1 MAIFHLH
8 AQVIKRSEGRSSV
21 AAAAYRLGVALE
33 DPRTGLRHDFSRKG
47 GVSGSLTLAPDNAP
61 AWASD
66 PAQLWANVETIEKRK
81 DAQLCR
87 EFDIALPRELTPQQC
102 ATLARAFVQ
111 KEFVDRGMC
120 ATIAFHHIGGD
131 NPHFHLMTTMRDID
145 QDGFKNKNRD
155 WNDKQYLDHWR
166 AEWARYANH
175 ALTLA
180 NSPARIDHRSL
191 KAQGIDR
198 EPTQHQGP
206 KAFAMQARGVVV
218 DRFRRVMVD
227 LVTMLKARRGA
238 RQGLSPSPP
247 ITTPPR
253 KGWGMGRGR

>member
-1 MAIFHLH
+1 LLLPI
-8 AQVIKRSEGRSSV
+8 
-21 AAAAYRLGVALE
+21 AALRWKILA
-33 DPRTGLRHDFSRKG
+33 GLRHDFSRKG
-47 GVSGSLTLAPDNAP
+47 GVSGSLTLAPTTLRLG
-61 AWASD
+61 ASD

-87 EFDIALPRELTPQQC
+87 ELTLPAPRTDPQQC
-102 ATLARAFVQ
+102 ATLGRAFVQ

-145 QDGFKNKNRD
+145 QDGFKIKTATGMTSNI
-155 WNDKQYLDHWR
+155 DHWR
-166 AEWARYANH
+166 AEWARYTNH

-206 KAFAMQARGVVV
+206 KAFVAMQ
-218 DRFRRVMVD
+218 
-227 LVTMLKARRGA
+227 
-238 RQGLSPSPP
+238 SPWC
-247 ITTPPR
+247 
-253 KGWGMGRGR
+253 GC

>member
-1 MAIFHLH
+1 
-8 AQVIKRSEGRSSV
+8 
-21 AAAAYRLGVALE
+21 
-33 DPRTGLRHDFSRKG
+33 
-47 GVSGSLTLAPDNAP
+47 
-61 AWASD
+61 
-66 PAQLWANVETIEKRK
+66 
-81 DAQLCR
+81 
-87 EFDIALPRELTPQQC
+87 
-102 ATLARAFVQ
+102 
-111 KEFVDRGMC
+111 
-120 ATIAFHHIGGD
+120 
-131 NPHFHLMTTMRDID
+131 MTTMRDID

-227 LVTMLKARRGA
+227 LVTMLKARRVA
-238 RQGLSPSPP
+238 RQGLPLPP

-253 KGWGMGRGR
+253 KGWGWAGPVGSASEVR

>member
-87 EFDIALPRELTPQQC
+87 EFDIALPRELTPAVC
-102 ATLARAFVQ
+102 
-111 KEFVDRGMC
+111 
-120 ATIAFHHIGGD
+120 
-131 NPHFHLMTTMRDID
+131 
-145 QDGFKNKNRD
+145 
-155 WNDKQYLDHWR
+155 
-166 AEWARYANH
+166 H
-175 ALTLA
+175 A
-180 NSPARIDHRSL
+180 
-191 KAQGIDR
+191 
-198 EPTQHQGP
+198 GP
-206 KAFAMQARGVVV
+206 CVRPK
-218 DRFRRVMVD
+218 RV
-227 LVTMLKARRGA
+227 R
-238 RQGLSPSPP
+238 
-247 ITTPPR
+247 
-253 KGWGMGRGR
+253 